1 MKNKITFKGLLLA
14 LSNTT
19 KSPAEQQKAIIFYQL
34 DKIYDVCK
42 SIAEEWGVKTIPL
55 ATLKEVIR
63 RAKPSTDTGN
73 EFTDKLNVAYNKTLD
88 SLYHASTK
96 IARRMNSKSVPLSE
110 VKKGLDIIK
119 GAYNKN

>member
-42 SIAEEWGVKTIPL
+42 SIAEEWGIKTIPL
-55 ATLKEVIR
+55 ATLKEVIK
-63 RAKPSTDTGN
+63 RAKPSIDTGN
-73 EFTDKLNVAYNKTLD
+73 EFTDKLNVAYNDTLD
-88 SLYHASTK
+88 SLYNASIK
-96 IARRMNSKSVPLSE
+96 ITRRMDSKSVSLSE
-110 VKKGLDIIK
+110 VKKGLNIIK